1 MNPAPTSTDSLTS
14 RASWLTLAK
23 TIGFVFSIVLP
34 LLVARRMDPDQ
45 VGVYKQVFLIVNTA
59 VVVLPLGFGMSA
71 FYFLPRE
78 PENRREAVLNILLV
92 LTSIGLLGCAAVWLS
107 PSILTAIFYK
117 ADVAQYSPLIGVTLL
132 LWIVGQFL
140 ETAPVANEEIR
151 LATVLIIATQ
161 AARAMLLVA
170 AAVVFATVRSL
181 IWAAIIFGSVQSTV
195 LIWYLESRFPGF
207 WRSFNWSML
216 RRQMSY
222 AIPLGAAAM
231 LFTFQSDLHN
241 YFISNR
247 FTPAMFAVYSF
258 GTLQIPLMGLVLEAT
273 NAVLITK
280 ISLLQ
285 QQQETGE
292 IILLTARAARNLAAV
307 YFPVYAV
314 LLVTGPEFISFLF
327 TNRYAASWPIFAV
340 NLTLLPLNALLL
352 DPIFRAYS
360 SERFFLLRLRIVL
373 ILAQAAVLFVWTRQ
387 LGLVGVISVVVVANI
402 IERSITAFHF
412 GRLLGVSRKHLS
424 LLADIG
430 KLALAAVVAAAA
442 CVALRFFLMGATPF
456 FILAIC
462 GTLFAFVYLL
472 AICLLRIPT
481 SDEYD
486 QIREAMTRYLPSSLR
501 YRLD

>member
-1 MNPAPTSTDSLTS
+1 MDRWAVLGDRPCCQRGDPIGDRTDHRHAGGARYAAS
-14 RASWLTLAK
+14 RRSSGLRHCTLSYLGCDHFR
-23 TIGFVFSIVLP
+23 IGPVYGPDLLP
-34 LLVARRMDPDQ
+34 
-45 VGVYKQVFLIVNTA
+45 GV
-59 VVVLPLGFGMSA
+59 S
-71 FYFLPRE
+71 LPRFL
-78 PENRREAVLNILLV
+78 AQLQLV
-92 LTSIGLLGCAAVWLS
+92 HVA
-107 PSILTAIFYK
+107 PS
-117 ADVAQYSPLIGVTLL
+117 S
-132 LWIVGQFL
+132 
-140 ETAPVANEEIR
+140 
-151 LATVLIIATQ
+151 
-161 AARAMLLVA
+161 
-170 AAVVFATVRSL
+170 VVCN
-181 IWAAIIFGSVQSTV
+181 ST
-195 LIWYLESRFPGF
+195 
-207 WRSFNWSML
+207 
-216 RRQMSY
+216 
-222 AIPLGAAAM
+222 GAAAM

-285 QQQETGE
+285 QKQKTGE
-292 IILLTARAARNLAAV
+292 IILLTARAARKLAAV

-327 TNRYAASWPIFAV
+327 TNRYTASWPIFAV

-387 LGLVGVISVVVVANI
+387 LGLVGVISLVVVANI

-442 CVALRFFLMGATPF
+442 CAALRFFLMGATPF

-472 AICLLRIPT
+472 AIYLLRIPT
-481 SDEYD
+481 SDEYE